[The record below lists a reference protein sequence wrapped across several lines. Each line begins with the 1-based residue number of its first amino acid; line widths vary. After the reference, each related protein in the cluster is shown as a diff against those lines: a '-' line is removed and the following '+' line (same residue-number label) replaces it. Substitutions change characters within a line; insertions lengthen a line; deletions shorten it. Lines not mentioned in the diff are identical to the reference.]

1 MKYIKLFESFLDNCI
16 VFEAALLLKLDSDIK
31 SKIKEIYESNEEAKR
46 LFPLSDDKLHI
57 TLTSIKS
64 CKENKDKLKS
74 ELPKMEMP
82 NIVLGQTTFVERPET
97 ITSEWQSYKKSFV
110 VAIENQEDILKFVNQ
125 IYESMGLT
133 NPEPE
138 RYFHITIA
146 NNVENKKV
154 PGTADS
160 FGSIGDV
167 KKEDFLKYKTQ
178 RWK

>member
-1 MKYIKLFESFLDNCI
+1 MKYLKLYESFLGDNCI
-16 VFEAALLLKLDSDIK
+16 VFEAALLLKLDSSIK
-31 SKIKEIYESNEEAKR
+31 SQIKEIYESSEEAKM

-57 TLTSIKS
+57 TLTSIKN
-64 CKENKDKLKS
+64 CKENKEKLKS

-82 NIVLGQTTFVERPET
+82 KIILGQTTFAERPET
-97 ITSEWQSYKKSFV
+97 GKKSFV
-110 VAIENQEDILKFVNQ
+110 VAIENQADILQFVNQ

-154 PGTADS
+154 PGTADP

-167 KKEDFLKYKTQ
+167 KKEDFV
-178 RWK
+178 